1 MGNYK
6 CNSSQILVMVTCANL
21 ICRFASDLTACSLLP
36 CTNFCWFFI
45 LLFINQKWFYFF
57 FFTNPIILLNVMCRH
72 LFFPYLFF
80 TSLLLFKSII
90 RSHKCNMINCFRI
103 TIIEM
108 IIVKINISKVYTIKG
123 YIVSKECNK
132 ISVYITKDYVVVR
145 KYSIIKFF
153 SYFTRKATVMSKVVQ
168 CLSFL

>member
-57 FFTNPIILLNVMCRH
+57 FFTNPIN
-72 LFFPYLFF
+72 LFF

-132 ISVYITKDYVVVR
+132 ISVYITKDYVIVR